1 MKCQVIRILLLVYC
15 HLNFAH
21 GSKNSLGLLFKE
33 LKLLFRH
40 GSNQRTVFV
49 LKDASAMPG
58 ATAFVLY

>member
-1 MKCQVIRILLLVYC
+1 LVYC
-15 HLNFAH
+15 HLNFAP

-33 LKLLFRH
+33 LKLLYRH